1 MELSKQVPTHI
12 SQDIFANISSPENLN
27 SPLTTYIVD
36 VDHVIWNQGSIRKNH
51 ILQIDQYS
59 EATHAIFHDLV
70 DKALN
75 GDIII
80 FNSGKGV
87 NLVPLRR
94 YLRMAI
100 RDEMQARGLTEEEYR
115 DPETKR
121 LLSRD
126 KKRPTMVFFSIENG
140 ANWCDIFDPQKRL
153 HQHKLSIETW
163 ETLADPRIAQLL
175 QDSTDKK
182 RIETLAR
189 VTPRFRKPT
198 DYKPL
203 YQPTIH
209 PLSPEKFRLARYQ
222 DYAGHFACVS
232 PWNTKTNLVFDMEK
246 VLNGPD
252 LMDRW
257 GELAGTAILTPD
269 EMKLELKEQKR
280 IVGERLLMALR
291 KLLPTNNIFHS
302 YANGT
307 HFYDIAPGGID
318 KGTVV
323 REIENYVTHVYRE
336 MRLRTLIP
344 GFSRKISIGDGNPID
359 SNDASIYKLEGL
371 AVSNRRYNGLLYI
384 GDVLTQ
390 TPDYRDEDADE
401 IEKVRLFIRYAQEH
415 SDLIAQYSH

>member
-1 MELSKQVPTHI
+1 MACAELTA
-12 SQDIFANISSPENLN
+12 SQPRGDIFISTPHTELPN
-27 SPLTTYIVD
+27 PHVTTYSID
-36 VDHVIWNQGSIRKNH
+36 VDHAIWNQGSIRKNQM
-51 ILQIDQYS
+51 LQIDQYS
-59 EATHAIFHDLV
+59 EATRAIFHDLV

-94 YLRMAI
+94 YLRSAI
-100 RDEMQARGLTEEEYR
+100 HDEMHARGMSEEEYR
-115 DPETKR
+115 DPDIKR
-121 LLSRD
+121 LLSVD
-126 KKRPTMVFFSIENG
+126 KTRPVMMFFSIENG

-189 VTPRFRKPT
+189 VTPRFQKPG

-203 YQPTIH
+203 YQPTIN
-209 PLSPEKFRLARYQ
+209 PLSPEEFRLARYQ
-222 DYAGHFACVS
+222 DYLGHLACVS

-252 LMDRW
+252 LMVRW
-257 GELAGTAILTPD
+257 GEIADTPILKQEEQMLD
-269 EMKLELKEQKR
+269 KKEQKR
-280 IVGERLLMALR
+280 IAGERLLLALR
-291 KLLPTNNIFHS
+291 RLLPTNNIFHS

-323 REIENYVTHVYRE
+323 REIQNYAAYVYRE
-336 MRLRTLIP
+336 MRLRAIIP
-344 GFSRKISIGDGNPID
+344 DFSRKISIGDGNPID
-359 SNDASIYKLEGL
+359 SNDAPMYKIDGM
-371 AVSNRRYNGLLYI
+371 AVSNRQHAGILYI
-384 GDVLTQ
+384 GDLLAQ
-390 TPDYRDEDADE
+390 TPNYRDGEADE
-401 IEKVRLFIRYAQEH
+401 IEKVRLFLRYAQEH
-415 SDLIAQYSH
+415 SDLIAQQSH